1 MFLLAGN
8 EARADQ
14 FLIAALLPSLLR
26 AGSTSFRFFLLLDR
40 GCFCTVYSTFP
51 LMGCFRQFRIFLL
64 SLLAILIAV
73 GGCAFGWEFVERD
86 GIQYVPVA
94 NVRSFYGFTSKKKE
108 GGMDVY
114 EMAKIQMKLK
124 TGSQDLYLNGIKFIL
139 SYPIKEDPT
148 KGSLI
153 SRMDIVKIIDPVIRP
168 RHIKNKTAI
177 NTVVIDAGHGGHDSG
192 ATNLAFREKELN
204 LKVAQKLAAILQRAG
219 YTVVMTRNT
228 DSFLTLQQRVEIAN
242 RRKNALFVSIH
253 FNSGGPSS
261 HGIEV
266 FTLVPAGTSSDMSR
280 YVKKDPM
287 RGNSQDSANI
297 ALATAIHGKLLRG
310 PLSVSEGKRPFDRGI
325 KRARFSVLCTIQH
338 PAVLV
343 ECGFL
348 SNQREGSLSGTDA
361 YQNYLAKSIADAIQ
375 QYRRALLGR

>member
-1 MFLLAGN
+1 M
-8 EARADQ
+8 D
-14 FLIAALLPSLLR
+14 
-26 AGSTSFRFFLLLDR
+26 
-40 GCFCTVYSTFP
+40 
-51 LMGCFRQFRIFLL
+51 CFRQFRMFFL
-64 SLLAILIAV
+64 SLLAMLIAV
-73 GGCAFGWEFVERD
+73 GSCAFGWEVIEKD
-86 GIQYVPVA
+86 GIQYIPVD

-124 TGSQDLYLNGIKFIL
+124 TGSQNLYLNGIKFVL
-139 SYPIKEDPT
+139 SYPVREDPV

-168 RHIKNKTAI
+168 RHIKNKTGI
-177 NTVVIDAGHGGHDSG
+177 KTIVIDAGHGGHDSG
-192 ATNLAFREKELN
+192 ATNLVSREKDLN
-204 LKVAQKLAAILQRAG
+204 LTVAKKIAALLQRAG

-228 DSFLTLQQRVEIAN
+228 DTFLTLQQRVAIAN
-242 RRKNALFVSIH
+242 QCKNALFVSIH
-253 FNSGGPSS
+253 FNSGNPSS

-280 YVKKDPM
+280 YIKKDPM
-287 RGNSQDSANI
+287 RGNAQDSANI

-348 SNQREGSLSGTDA
+348 SNQREASLARTEG
-361 YQNYLAKSIADAIQ
+361 YQNYLAKSVVAAIQ
-375 QYRRALLGR
+375 QYRVALLGR